1 MRCPTSFKNRIAS
14 SPKTP
19 DVCIYI
25 YICICQFVNFVIRG
39 DVPIAAQPSFFGASL
54 VALTKKD
61 GGVRPIAVGCTLRRL
76 VTKCASHFICDAM
89 GALLAPLQFGYGTP
103 MGAEAAVHAAR
114 TYLHNIQPGC
124 LMLKVDF
131 RNAFNSIHRDKVLSS
146 VMDKAPEIYP
156 LAYSAYSQPSLLFFG
171 NSILES
177 AEGVQQGD
185 PLGPLFFSL
194 AIHDM
199 VSSLKSQFRLF
210 YLDDGTLGGTLEEVK
225 EDLHV
230 LESAAELLGLHLNHS
245 KSEVICSDT
254 QTRSSMLTVSPSF
267 HCVDPANATL
277 LGSPIGGVESVDSTL
292 SSKKDSLQLLGER
305 LKLLHAHDAL
315 CLLRSAFSLPK
326 VLYILRSAPCF
337 RSMILLE
344 MDDLLKSLL
353 ESICN
358 VQLSDRAWTQASL
371 PVKAGGLGIRS
382 FAMLAHSAFLAS
394 AAGTSEISNYILPPP
409 LRCSMCPFRAE
420 ALQAWS
426 QGHGEEPPTGS
437 NISVQKAWDNPH
449 IEASFNSLLVG
460 ADPPSKSRLLASQRR
475 ESGAWLCAPPVSAL
489 GLRMEDETV
498 RIAVGLRLGAPLC
511 TPHNC
516 LQCGDPVD
524 ESGYHGL
531 SCRRS
536 IGRQARHAALNDLVK
551 RSLTAIDTPALLEPP
566 GLFRSDGKRP
576 DGVTVIPWKRGR
588 ALVWDVTCADTF
600 ATSYV
605 SLASTG
611 AGQVA
616 NQAEQRKRQ
625 KYSDLATRCYTFVP
639 IAVET
644 SGVFGEEAMQF
655 FREVG
660 RLTRLKSNDPK
671 SFQYLCQKISVCIQR
686 FNSSAI
692 LGSSN
697 G

>member
-1 MRCPTSFKNRIAS
+1 M
-14 SPKTP
+14 SP
-19 DVCIYI
+19 
-25 YICICQFVNFVIRG
+25 
-39 DVPIAAQPSFFGASL
+39 
-54 VALTKKD
+54 
-61 GGVRPIAVGCTLRRL
+61 
-76 VTKCASHFICDAM
+76 
-89 GALLAPLQFGYGTP
+89 
-103 MGAEAAVHAAR
+103 
-114 TYLHNIQPGC
+114 
-124 LMLKVDF
+124 
-131 RNAFNSIHRDKVLSS
+131 
-146 VMDKAPEIYP
+146 
-156 LAYSAYSQPSLLFFG
+156 
-171 NSILES
+171 
-177 AEGVQQGD
+177 
-185 PLGPLFFSL
+185 
-194 AIHDM
+194 
-199 VSSLKSQFRLF
+199 
-210 YLDDGTLGGTLEEVK
+210 
-225 EDLHV
+225 
-230 LESAAELLGLHLNHS
+230 
-245 KSEVICSDT
+245 
-254 QTRSSMLTVSPSF
+254 
-267 HCVDPANATL
+267 
-277 LGSPIGGVESVDSTL
+277 
-292 SSKKDSLQLLGER
+292 
-305 LKLLHAHDAL
+305 
-315 CLLRSAFSLPK
+315 
-326 VLYILRSAPCF
+326 
-337 RSMILLE
+337 
-344 MDDLLKSLL
+344 
-353 ESICN
+353 
-358 VQLSDRAWTQASL
+358 
-371 PVKAGGLGIRS
+371 
-382 FAMLAHSAFLAS
+382 
-394 AAGTSEISNYILPPP
+394 
-409 LRCSMCPFRAE
+409 
-420 ALQAWS
+420 
-426 QGHGEEPPTGS
+426 
-437 NISVQKAWDNPH
+437 
-449 IEASFNSLLVG
+449 SLLVG

-576 DGVTVIPWKRGR
+576 DGVTVIPWKSGR